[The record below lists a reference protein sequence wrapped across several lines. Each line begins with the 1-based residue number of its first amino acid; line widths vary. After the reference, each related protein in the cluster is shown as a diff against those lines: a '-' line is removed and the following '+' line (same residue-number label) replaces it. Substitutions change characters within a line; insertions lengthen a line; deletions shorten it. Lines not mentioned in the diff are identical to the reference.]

1 MSTTF
6 AGWTLTRA
14 KTAEARLEFSQPES
28 ESIVRGCGSTL
39 EETKRLRD
47 EQDQKVRVLSVDA
60 LLAPPGRL
68 KQREALLAALSGVGS
83 AGWIHKPAGYLRTA
97 SQPQRIVGTTPC
109 AGTGSECW
117 KHLVT
122 PNDVP
127 PNSKMQICVC
137 CFQQV
142 RLLN

>member
-39 EETKRLRD
+39 KETKRLRD
-47 EQDQKVRVLSVDA
+47 EQDQEVCVLSVDA
-60 LLAPPGRL
+60 LLAPPG
-68 KQREALLAALSGVGS
+68 QALLAALSGIGS

-97 SQPQRIVGTTPC
+97 SQPQRIVGITPC

-127 PNSKMQICVC
+127 PKSKIQICVC